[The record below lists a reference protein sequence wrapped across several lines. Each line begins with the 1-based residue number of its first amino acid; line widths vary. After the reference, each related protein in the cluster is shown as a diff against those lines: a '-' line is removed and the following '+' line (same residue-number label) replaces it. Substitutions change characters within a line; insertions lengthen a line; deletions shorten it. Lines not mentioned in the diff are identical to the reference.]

1 LYLPPGL
8 SQNIKKKFKIKKYTV
23 ENDEFEKQQDR
34 EISEKMRALGLH
46 PQGESKIYKK
56 NFPRLED
63 KLLQQQQKRLTSTTT
78 TFRAKTGKLKKGCA

>member
-1 LYLPPGL
+1 MYLPPGL

-56 NFPRLED
+56 NFPRLEGT
-63 KLLQQQQKRLTSTTT
+63 LLQQRQTT